1 MSGKK
6 HEGVSRRKFLLA
18 TGATGAAGLAGCVG
32 GGGNGDGNGNGNGD
46 GTTTG
51 GDGDGEEMSGD
62 GETSDEGGSNSMDT
76 SPLTGDG
83 SSTVYPISNSG
94 ASLWNGNPPAS
105 DQEYWGPGQYDIDTD
120 MNLADYFASLYG
132 YEPTNTRSQPPY
144 LVNVALS
151 HSGTGVT
158 AVSEQRVDMG
168 NSSAPV
174 QDELPERDSYEN
186 FIDHVVGVDGQPV
199 VVSREIYDAG
209 VTSLTIEELRQIY
222 RQDPEITNWS
232 QVGGPDQEI
241 QVVGRAEGSG
251 TDTAF
256 RANVLGDPDAS
267 MNQEMVRYGQNQQV
281 ATTIANSESAIS
293 YMALAFVEQDGEV
306 PSVALEIGGT
316 TYELGGE
323 GDAEPLGASEYP
335 LSRDLH
341 MYTWEDTSMKEA
353 AFINMMLSP
362 FGQENCVAANNY
374 FKLPESRIE
383 NQRSKLPD
391 QV

>member
-1 MSGKK
+1 MVEKDRSG
-6 HEGVSRRKFLLA
+6 VRRRKVLKA
-18 TGATGAAGLAGCVG
+18 TGGIAGAGILTGCI
-32 GGGNGDGNGNGNGD
+32 GGGNGDDSNGN

-51 GDGDGEEMSGD
+51 DNGNQDVSND
-62 GETSDEGGSNSMDT
+62 GGSGSDSMDT
-76 SPLTGDG
+76 SQLTGDG

-94 ASLWNGNPPAS
+94 ARLWNGNPPAS
-105 DQEYWGPGQYDIDTD
+105 DEEYWGPDQYGIDTD
-120 MNLADYFASLYG
+120 MYLADYFASLYG
-132 YEPTNTRSQPPY
+132 FEPTNTRSEPPFR
-144 LVNVALS
+144 VSIALS

-158 AVSEQRVDMG
+158 AVSEQRTDMG

-174 QDELPERDSYEN
+174 EDELPERDSYEN
-186 FIDHVVGVDGQPV
+186 FVDHVVGVDGQPV

-222 RQDPEITNWS
+222 TQDPEITNWS
-232 QVGGPDQEI
+232 QVGGPDKEI

-267 MNQEMVRYGQNQQV
+267 MNQNMVRYGQNQQV
-281 ATTIANSESAIS
+281 KTTIANSDSAIS
-293 YMALAFVEQDGEV
+293 YMALAFVEQDGAV
-306 PSVALEIGGT
+306 PSIALDIEGT

-323 GDAEPLGASEYP
+323 GDAEPLGAKEYP

-341 MYTWEDTSMKEA
+341 MYTWEDTGMREA
-353 AFINMMLSP
+353 AFINMMLSE

-374 FKLPESRIE
+374 FKLPDSRIE

>member
-1 MSGKK
+1 MVEKDRSDIR
-6 HEGVSRRKFLLA
+6 RRKVLKA
-18 TGATGAAGLAGCVG
+18 TGGIAGAGILTGCIG
-32 GGGNGDGNGNGNGD
+32 GGDNVDDGGDGNGGGTGGNG
-46 GTTTG
+46 
-51 GDGDGEEMSGD
+51 EMSNEGTD
-62 GETSDEGGSNSMDT
+62 SSGSDSMDT

-94 ASLWNGNPPAS
+94 ARLWNGNPPAD
-105 DQEYWGPGQYDIDTD
+105 DQEYWGPGQYDVDTD
-120 MNLADYFASLYG
+120 MNLADYYASMYG
-132 YEPTNTRSQPPY
+132 FEPTNTRSEPPFR
-144 LVNVALS
+144 VSIALS

-158 AVSEQRVDMG
+158 AVSEQRTDMG

-174 QDELPERDSYEN
+174 EDELPERDSYDD
-186 FIDHVVGVDGQPV
+186 FVDHVVGVDGQPV
-199 VVSREIYDAG
+199 VVSRAIYDAG

-222 RQDPEITNWS
+222 SQDPEITNWS

-281 ATTIANSESAIS
+281 KTTITNSDAAIS
-293 YMALAFVEQDGEV
+293 YMALAFVEQDGAV
-306 PSVALEIGGT
+306 PSIALDIEGT

-323 GDAEPLGASEYP
+323 GDAEPLGAEAYP

-341 MYTWEDTSMKEA
+341 MYTWEGTSMKEA
-353 AFINMMLSP
+353 AFINMMLSE

>member
-1 MSGKK
+1 MSN
-6 HEGVSRRKFLLA
+6 E
-18 TGATGAAGLAGCVG
+18 
-32 GGGNGDGNGNGNGD
+32 
-46 GTTTG
+46 
-51 GDGDGEEMSGD
+51 
-62 GETSDEGGSNSMDT
+62 GETSDEQDGDSMDT

-83 SSTVYPISNSG
+83 SSTVFPISNQG

-105 DQEYWGPGQYDIDTD
+105 DQEYWGPGQYGVDTD
-120 MNLADYFASLYG
+120 MNLADYYASLYG
-132 YEPTNTRSQPPY
+132 FEPTNTRSQPPF
-144 LVNVALS
+144 LVNIALS

-174 QDELPERDSYEN
+174 DAELPERDSYEE
-186 FIDHVVGVDGQPV
+186 FINHVVGVDGQPI

-209 VTSLTIEELRQIY
+209 VTELTLEEVRQIY
-222 RQDPEITNWS
+222 EQNPEITNWS
-232 QVGGPDQEI
+232 QVGGPDKEI

-256 RANVLGDPDAS
+256 RLNVLGDPDAS

-281 ATTIANSESAIS
+281 QTTIANSDSAIS
-293 YMALAFVEQDGEV
+293 YLALAFVEQDGQV
-306 PSVALEIGGT
+306 PSIALNIEGT
-316 TYELGGE
+316 RYELGGGE
-323 GDAEPLGASEYP
+323 NAEPLGARAYP

-341 MYTWEDTSMKEA
+341 IYTWEDTSMKEA
-353 AFINMMLSP
+353 AFINMLLSP

-374 FKLPESRIE
+374 FKLPESRLE
-383 NQRSKLPD
+383 EERSKLPD

>member
-1 MSGKK
+1 MSDK
-6 HEGVSRRKFLLA
+6 ESSRLSRRKVLRA
-18 TGATGAAGLAGCVG
+18 TGGIAGAGALSGCIG
-32 GGGNGDGNGNGNGD
+32 GGGNGDD
-46 GTTTG
+46 G
-51 GDGDGEEMSGD
+51 GDGNGGGTGGNGEMSNEG
-62 GETSDEGGSNSMDT
+62 SDSSGSDSMDT

-83 SSTVYPISNSG
+83 SSTVYPISNQG
-94 ASLWNGNPPAS
+94 ASLWNGNPPAD
-105 DQEYWGPGQYDIDTD
+105 DQEYWGPGQYGIDTD

-132 YEPTNTRSQPPY
+132 YEPTETRSQPPF

-174 QDELPERDSYEN
+174 QDELPERDSYDD
-186 FIDHVVGVDGQPV
+186 FVDHVVGVDGQPV
-199 VVSREIYDAG
+199 VVSRAIYDAG

-222 RQDPEITNWS
+222 SQDPEITNWS
-232 QVGGPDQEI
+232 QVGGPDKDI

-256 RANVLGDPDAS
+256 RANVLGDPDAP
-267 MNQEMVRYGQNQQV
+267 MNQDMTRKGQNQQV
-281 ATTIANSESAIS
+281 KTLVSNSDAAIS
-293 YMALAFVEQDGEV
+293 YMALAFVEQDGAV
-306 PSVALEIGGT
+306 PSIALDIEGT

-323 GDAEPLGASEYP
+323 GDAEPLGAEEYP